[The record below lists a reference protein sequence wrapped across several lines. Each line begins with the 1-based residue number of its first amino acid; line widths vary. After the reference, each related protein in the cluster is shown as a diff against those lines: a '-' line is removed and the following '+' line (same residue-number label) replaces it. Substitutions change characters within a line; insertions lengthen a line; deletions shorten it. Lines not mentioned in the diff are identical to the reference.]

1 VQDKEVANGGTA
13 PRMLCLDDYFV
24 VEVER
29 VVTEPET
36 GKKVKKMV
44 NAAMLLF
51 SAKFWSILSFFLF
64 TVYRESTFF
73 L

>member
-1 VQDKEVANGGTA
+1 MANGGTA

-29 VVTEPET
+29 VVTDPES

-44 NAAMLLF
+44 IAIIVPFFVN
-51 SAKFWSILSFFLF
+51 FFLF
-64 TVYRESTFF
+64 
-73 L
+73 